1 MKIAKDIV
9 FTRCAMISLLN
20 LASYDKIHIIGIF

>member
-1 MKIAKDIV
+1 METAKDIV

-20 LASYDKIHIIGIF
+20 LALYDKIYIIGIF